1 VTRIC
6 LSVLPVDDTLPNLIK
21 RICAKKPDLIE
32 YRLDYLTKSSALETI
47 AENKRCPIIAADRSR
62 RKQARGLLLCAAEIG
77 FDIIDVDISCSFARS
92 IIRQLK
98 VLDVQVITSH
108 HDSIRTPPETKLIRL
123 LQTERKLGGDI
134 CKIVTTANRPI
145 DNLVVLGFINKYSR
159 TAKIVSFAM
168 GKLGVTSR
176 VLSPLFGA
184 EFTFA
189 CIDNHS
195 KTAEGQTSIDDLRQM
210 WKKLE
215 IA

>member
-6 LSVLPVDDTLPNLIK
+6 LSVLPFDDGLPSLIK
-21 RICAKKPDLIE
+21 RIYAKKPDLIE

-47 AENKRCPIIAADRSR
+47 AENKRCPIIATDRSR
-62 RKQARGLLLCAAEIG
+62 RKQARALLLSAAEIG
-77 FDIIDVDISCSFARS
+77 FDIIDVDISSSFART
-92 IIRQLK
+92 IIKQLK
-98 VLDVQVITSH
+98 AFDVQVITSH

-123 LQTERKLGGDI
+123 LRTERKLGGDI
-134 CKIVTTANRPI
+134 CKIVTTANRPN
-145 DNLVVLGFINKYSR
+145 DNLIILGFINKYSR

-168 GKLGVTSR
+168 GKLGITSR

-189 CIDNHS
+189 CIDNQS
-195 KTAEGQTSIDDLRQM
+195 KTAEGQTCIDDLRQM
-210 WKKLE
+210 WKKLG